1 MENHFNIETPIA
13 KPFCWSDN
21 PAYISG
27 WFVDLFGRP
36 AKCVRVRNGLSYH
49 PCAIQERP
57 DVVSAFRERWPEMS
71 SAVGFYVEVPT
82 GFGLRRLVIEAETVA
97 GDRVDLGQRLIWM
110 RLYRSRDE
118 RLAMPGDDEV
128 FPTERQ
134 SGPTQQPDVK
144 AIAFY
149 LPQFHSIPEN
159 NAWWGHGFTEWT
171 NVRPARPQF
180 DEHYQPHIPH
190 DDVGYYDLTDAA
202 VLERQ
207 ARMARS
213 AGIYGFCFYYYW
225 FAGKRLLER
234 PLEQLLQSGRPA
246 MPFCFCWANEN
257 WSRRWDGYDSEVL
270 IAQAH
275 SPEDD
280 EAVIRD
286 LARAFRDS
294 RYIRVNGRPLLL
306 LYRPALLPDPA
317 ATATRWRA
325 WCRRDGIGEI
335 HLAGV
340 RGFGCN
346 EPAPFGL
353 DSLVEFPP
361 NDSGAQPL
369 SSTEV
374 KEGEQFAG
382 KLYDYRQV
390 RANCLSVGRQSFRLF
405 RGVMPSWD
413 NTARRKHKGAVYLR
427 SSPAAFANW
436 LRRAVELTRDCAPDA
451 ERFLFINAWNEWAE
465 GCHLEPDERYGYAWL
480 NATNQVLG
488 SWATLPP
495 VTRNRVLFISHDF
508 ARAGAQLFLL
518 RLLMWLSK
526 NTVLT
531 FDLLI
536 NVDASR
542 ERGAS
547 APELDLLSRFREL
560 CPVYFVSTK
569 TGLPENFERIQK
581 REYQLVYANTST
593 LGDLVGGIKID
604 GIPVITHVHELSYWI
619 EKRMPAGAIQKLDA
633 LTDTFIACSK
643 AVADNLIQR
652 QRVPATKVE
661 IIHAYTSLARAAQLA
676 TESSPTAARL
686 ALGIP
691 PETFLVVA
699 CGTLDW
705 RKGPD
710 LLLDA
715 VINLRKLAPSLA
727 IKILWL
733 GGKTDVD
740 GVTDL
745 EDRILNH
752 DLGDVFVLQG
762 VVGNPL
768 EYMLAADCFAL
779 PSREDP
785 FPLVMLEAAS
795 LERPMVAFHESGG
808 APELLADGAGLLAP
822 HGDVNQFAICLARI
836 AADREFAQALGAE
849 ARRRVSQKYCEE
861 VLAPRIHRLIE
872 TSFLGRPTATQLTT

>member
-1 MENHFNIETPIA
+1 MENHFNIEAPIA
-13 KPFCWSDN
+13 KTFCWSEN

-82 GFGLRRLVIEAETVA
+82 GFGLRRLMIEAETVA
-97 GDRVDLGQRLIWM
+97 GDRVELGQRLIWM

-118 RLAMPGDDEV
+118 RLALPGDDEV

-134 SGPTQQPDVK
+134 SGPTPQPDVK

-159 NAWWGHGFTEWT
+159 DAWWGKGFTEWT
-171 NVRPARPQF
+171 NVRPTRPQF

-234 PLEQLLQSGRPA
+234 PLEQLLQSGRPE

-280 EAVIRD
+280 ESVIRD

-294 RYIRVNGRPLLL
+294 RYIRVNGRPLIL

-374 KEGEQFAG
+374 KGGEQFAG

-390 RANCLSVGRQSFRLF
+390 RANCLNVGRQSFRLF
-405 RGVMPSWD
+405 RGVTPSWD
-413 NTARRKHKGAVYLR
+413 NTARRKHKGAVHLQ

-436 LRRAVELTRDCAPDA
+436 LRRAVELTRDCAPEA
-451 ERFLFINAWNEWAE
+451 ERLLFINAWNEWAE
-465 GCHLEPDERYGYAWL
+465 GCHLEPDARYGYAWL
-480 NATNQVLG
+480 NVTRSVLG
-488 SWATLPP
+488 SWNYPAKSEPNRP
-495 VTRNRVLFISHDF
+495 VL
-508 ARAGAQLFLL
+508 
-518 RLLMWLSK
+518 
-526 NTVLT
+526 
-531 FDLLI
+531 
-536 NVDASR
+536 
-542 ERGAS
+542 
-547 APELDLLSRFREL
+547 
-560 CPVYFVSTK
+560 
-569 TGLPENFERIQK
+569 
-581 REYQLVYANTST
+581 
-593 LGDLVGGIKID
+593 
-604 GIPVITHVHELSYWI
+604 
-619 EKRMPAGAIQKLDA
+619 
-633 LTDTFIACSK
+633 
-643 AVADNLIQR
+643 
-652 QRVPATKVE
+652 
-661 IIHAYTSLARAAQLA
+661 
-676 TESSPTAARL
+676 
-686 ALGIP
+686 
-691 PETFLVVA
+691 
-699 CGTLDW
+699 
-705 RKGPD
+705 
-710 LLLDA
+710 
-715 VINLRKLAPSLA
+715 
-727 IKILWL
+727 
-733 GGKTDVD
+733 
-740 GVTDL
+740 
-745 EDRILNH
+745 
-752 DLGDVFVLQG
+752 
-762 VVGNPL
+762 
-768 EYMLAADCFAL
+768 
-779 PSREDP
+779 
-785 FPLVMLEAAS
+785 
-795 LERPMVAFHESGG
+795 
-808 APELLADGAGLLAP
+808 
-822 HGDVNQFAICLARI
+822 
-836 AADREFAQALGAE
+836 
-849 ARRRVSQKYCEE
+849 
-861 VLAPRIHRLIE
+861 
-872 TSFLGRPTATQLTT
+872 